1 MPSLPN
7 EEEVWEWLAG
17 LNLTDNEAHEID
29 YFERDVIEKKIYVC
43 TKEESG
49 AEWLA
54 EKFEEGLK
62 FKVLE
67 EQGQEVT
74 IRGRKEGEHWLAV
87 VVRGVHP
94 NIEIK
99 AIEAVFKQF
108 GDVKE
113 SASNVQTKPQ
123 PWQIL

>member
-62 FKVLE
+62 FKVSE
-67 EQGQEVT
+67 EQGQEV
-74 IRGRKEGEHWLAV
+74 
-87 VVRGVHP
+87 
-94 NIEIK
+94 NI
-99 AIEAVFKQF
+99 
-108 GDVKE
+108 G
-113 SASNVQTKPQ
+113 
-123 PWQIL
+123 WQLL